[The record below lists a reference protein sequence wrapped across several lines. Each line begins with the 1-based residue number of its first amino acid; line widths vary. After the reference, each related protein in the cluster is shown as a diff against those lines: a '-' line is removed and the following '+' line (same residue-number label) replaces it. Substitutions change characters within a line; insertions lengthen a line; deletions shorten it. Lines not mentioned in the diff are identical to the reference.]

1 MAIRNSIADLFGT
14 SPVAPLQAHMDKVL
28 ECVRLLP
35 DFLTAAASGDWEAAA
50 KTRASVV
57 DLEHEA
63 DALKKALR
71 EKLPK
76 NMIMAMDRR
85 DVLQVLSAQDK
96 IANRTKDITGLMLG
110 RKLTIPPQIT
120 DAFIQFAQ
128 RSVEAVEQ
136 AHSAINELDE
146 LLDAGFSGH
155 EVQLTQKLIARL
167 NEIESASDELQIQL
181 RADLLAIERE
191 LWPVDVMFLYQA
203 IDGIGDLANDAQSV
217 GSRLRLILA
226 K

>member
-1 MAIRNSIADLFGT
+1 
-14 SPVAPLQAHMDKVL
+14 MDKVL
-28 ECVRLLP
+28 DCVRLLP
-35 DFLTAAASGDWEAAA
+35 DFLNAAAKGDWESAAGI
-50 KTRASVV
+50 RVSVV

-110 RKLTIPPQIT
+110 RKLAIPAPIT
-120 DAFIQFAQ
+120 AAFIEFAQ
-128 RSVEAVEQ
+128 RSVEAAQQ
-136 AHSAINELDE
+136 AHTAINELDE

-167 NEIESASDELQIQL
+167 NEIESSSDELQVQL

-191 LWPVDVMFLYQA
+191 LWPVDIMFLYQA
-203 IDGIGDLANDAQSV
+203 IDGIGELANDAQSV

>member
-14 SPVAPLQAHMDKVL
+14 SPVAPLQAHMEKVL
-28 ECVRLLP
+28 ECARLLP
-35 DFLTAAASGDWEAAA
+35 AFLSAAAADEWDEAARIRVA
-50 KTRASVV
+50 VV

-96 IANRTKDITGLMLG
+96 IANRTKDVTGLMLG
-110 RKLTIPPQIT
+110 RKLAIPAPISE
-120 DAFIQFAQ
+120 AMLQFAQ
-128 RSVEAVEQ
+128 RSVEAVQQ

-155 EVQLTQKLIARL
+155 EVQLTQKLITRL
-167 NEIESASDELQIQL
+167 SEIESASDELQIQL
-181 RADLLAIERE
+181 RADLLAIERD

-203 IDGIGDLANDAQSV
+203 IDGIGELANDAQSV

>member
-28 ECVRLLP
+28 DCVKLLP
-35 DFLTAAASGDWEAAA
+35 PFLSAAIAEDWTEAA
-50 KTRASVV
+50 KVRETVV
-57 DLEHEA
+57 DLEHAA
-63 DALKKALR
+63 DALKKELR

-96 IANRTKDITGLMLG
+96 LANRTKDVTGLMLG
-110 RKLTIPPQIT
+110 RKLQIPPSIA
-120 DAFIQFAQ
+120 DAMLQFAQ
-128 RSVEAVEQ
+128 RSVDAAAQ

-155 EVQLTQKLIARL
+155 EVKITEKLIARL
-167 NEIESASDELQIQL
+167 NEIESNSDQLQIKL
-181 RADLLAIERE
+181 RADLLAIERQ

-203 IDGIGDLANDAQSV
+203 MDGIGEIANDAQSV